1 MSYILYCY
9 KSELG
14 WPDLKEA
21 KKVVDVKEGEQQRTE
36 NDNIKRVIANALM
49 QYNPTLES
57 PEIDIEELAELQG
70 ISIEE
75 ARREFNQVEM
85 NTPEGELSTQITIF
99 DNIVIVT
106 VPLWYKDED
115 AEAVFQKVD
124 AYTKVV
130 RRVAGYFVYDPQTG
144 YVYDPSLADFDSL
157 LVYLR
162 RAGVAPVKRE
172 HIRTKKSWWKFWQK

>member
-1 MSYILYCY
+1 MSYFLYCY

-21 KKVVDVKEGEQQRTE
+21 KKVVDVKEGEQQRTA

-70 ISIEE
+70 ISVED

-99 DNIVIVT
+99 DNIVIVA
-106 VPLWYKDED
+106 VPLWYKDEH

-124 AYTKVV
+124 AYTKVI

-172 HIRTKKSWWKFWQK
+172 NIRTRKPWWKFWR

>member
-1 MSYILYCY
+1 MSYFLYCY

-21 KKVVDVKEGEQQRTE
+21 KKVVDVKEGEQQRVPNE
-36 NDNIKRVIANALM
+36 SIKRNIANALM

-57 PEIDIEELAELQG
+57 PEIDIEELADLQG
-70 ISIEE
+70 ISVEE
-75 ARREFNQVEM
+75 AKREFNQVELH
-85 NTPEGELSTQITIF
+85 TPEGELSTQITIF
-99 DNIVIVT
+99 DNIVIIA
-106 VPLWYKDED
+106 VPLWYKDDD
-115 AEAVFQKVD
+115 AEAAFQKVD
-124 AYTKVV
+124 AYTKVI

-172 HIRTKKSWWKFWQK
+172 QIKSKKPWWKRWK

>member
-1 MSYILYCY
+1 MSYFLYCY
-9 KSELG
+9 KSDLG

-21 KKVVDVKEGEQQRTE
+21 KKVVDVKEGEQQRVADTG
-36 NDNIKRVIANALM
+36 IKRTIANALM

-57 PEIDIEELAELQG
+57 PEMDIEELAELQG

-75 ARREFNQVEM
+75 AEREFNQVELQ
-85 NTPEGELSTQITIF
+85 TPEGELSTQITIF
-99 DNIVIVT
+99 DNIVIIA

-115 AEAVFQKVD
+115 ADAVFQKVD

-172 HIRTKKSWWKFWQK
+172 HIKRARKPWWKIWR

>member
-1 MSYILYCY
+1 MSYFLYCY

-21 KKVVDVKEGEQQRTE
+21 KKVVDVKEGDQQRVA
-36 NDNIKRVIANALM
+36 DDKIKRTIANALM
-49 QYNPTLES
+49 QNNPTLES
-57 PEIDIEELAELQG
+57 PEIDIEELAEMQG

-75 ARREFNQVEM
+75 AERDFNQVELH
-85 NTPEGELSTQITIF
+85 TPEGELSTQITIF
-99 DNIVIVT
+99 DNIVIIT
-106 VPLWYKDED
+106 VPLWYKDEE
-115 AEAVFQKVD
+115 AEAVFKNVD
-124 AYTKVV
+124 AYTKAI

-172 HIRTKKSWWKFWQK
+172 QIRRKKPWWKLW